1 MSVAFIPTR
10 KRASE
15 RGAGAGIVSACSYS
29 CQVQR
34 GDESADVFVE
44 KLRDIEVWLFRCGF
58 GDPTFVAV
66 DVDVGHGEGFGG
78 ETERV
83 SH

>member
-1 MSVAFIPTR
+1 M
-10 KRASE
+10 
-15 RGAGAGIVSACSYS
+15 
-29 CQVQR
+29 
-34 GDESADVFVE
+34 FVE

>member
-1 MSVAFIPTR
+1 MSEVPAPESLVLILILVLAKF
-10 KRASE
+10 SE
-15 RGAGAGIVSACSYS
+15 GM
-29 CQVQR
+29 
-34 GDESADVFVE
+34 SADVFVE
-44 KLRDIEVWLFRCGF
+44 KLRDVEVWLFRCGF

-78 ETERV
+78 ETEGV